1 MTIPNG
7 HPATRFALA
16 AAAAATIL
24 AAGAVR
30 ADWEKIS
37 DPLPGDPMGVHMY
50 RLKNG
55 LEVYLSEN
63 HDTPRFFAEMAVRTG
78 SKYDPVDSTGLAHYM
93 EHLLFKGTQRLGTID
108 YSQEKPWLDKINALY
123 EERHHAA
130 DPKKR
135 DELYLQ
141 INQASEEAAKFAI
154 PNELDRIYKSMG
166 ARMFNAHTWHEEV
179 VYQVEL
185 PANRLR
191 PWAFIE
197 SDRFEHPV
205 FRLFQTELETVY
217 EEMNR
222 ALDNK
227 DRALQLA
234 VDAKLY
240 KIHPYGQKPTLG
252 SVEDLKNPS
261 LMNLHKFCETWYA
274 PNNFAVFISGDINA
288 DEAIAVI
295 DQYFSGWQPR
305 ELPKRPTWDDPAP
318 TAREEVRIQF
328 QAEEMVL
335 LAFRTASRLSPDAEA
350 LTMVDMLLD
359 NATAGLI
366 NLNLNQQQRVTRAGA
381 YPMQMNDYGA
391 QYLYGIP
398 KPGQSKEE
406 VEKLLIG
413 QIEHIKHGEFDD
425 WLIQAIVNDFKRM
438 EKTGLESDDSRV
450 DRMRSAWIAFEPWEH
465 AINRI
470 KRMEAVTR
478 DDVIRVANQ
487 YFGAGYIAGYREDA
501 KREVRHVEKPI
512 LPKIT
517 IDPTRQSAFARE
529 ALDIPCP
536 PMEPVYIAA
545 GRDYEKKEDGRGITF
560 FVNRN
565 PINDVFT
572 FSLRAAAGT
581 RESELAAIAV
591 RMVQISGTERLSPDD
606 LQREWYKLGTTFNAV
621 ATDHETVFELSGLDE
636 NFEKSVALLME
647 LLWKPT
653 VAPEALEQ
661 LKAIILQQRID
672 SRKEQDTIT
681 KALVERHRYGNDAY
695 YLRMPSTERVNALT
709 AAELQQVI
717 RGMVSARQIV
727 CYTGTL
733 DAAKVRDIVR
743 NDHPVHGLLDDP
755 PPYKQLNVAAPAAS
769 EVFFIQKEAAQAHVQ
784 LDFGGAPYDPRIS
797 PQVQLYNSYF
807 ADGMAGIVFQELRE
821 ARALAYVAAARYTP
835 GYRKGDQNVMMGV
848 IQTQADKTVDA
859 VGAFVGLLDRMPRAE
874 ERYATARES
883 LLNSY
888 RTGKIGFREVLETVL
903 GWERRGINE
912 DPRPSWFDAI
922 IKAESIDTVMA
933 FQKEAIADKP
943 KLISIVGDKKRINLE
958 ALKAFGTVTELG
970 LDEVFAK

>member
-1 MTIPNG
+1 MTTSNR
-7 HPATRFALA
+7 HPATGFAFA
-16 AAAAATIL
+16 AAAAATL
-24 AAGAVR
+24 LSGAAHGE
-30 ADWEKIS
+30 WEKLS
-37 DPLPGDPMGVHMY
+37 GPLPGDPMGVHMY

-93 EHLLFKGTQRLGTID
+93 EHLLFKGSERLGTID
-108 YSQEKPWLDKINALY
+108 FAQEKPCLDKVEALY
-123 EERHHAA
+123 EEHFRAT
-130 DPKKR
+130 DPEKR
-135 DELYLQ
+135 KELYLQ
-141 INQASEEAAKFAI
+141 INQASEDAAKFAV

-166 ARMFNAHTWHEEV
+166 SRMFNAHTWHEEV
-179 VYQVEL
+179 VYQVDL

-197 SDRFEHPV
+197 SDRFAHPI

-234 VDAKLY
+234 VDAKLF

-261 LMNLHKFCETWYA
+261 LKNLHKFYETWYV
-274 PNNFAVFISGDINA
+274 PNNFAVFISGDINP
-288 DEAIAVI
+288 DEAIALI
-295 DQYFSGWQPR
+295 DQYFSGWEPR

-318 TAREEVRIQF
+318 AAREEVRVQF
-328 QAEEMVL
+328 QGEEMVL
-335 LAFRTASRLSPDAEA
+335 LAFRTVPRLSPDSEA

-381 YPMQMNDYGA
+381 YPLQMNDYGT

-406 VEKLLIG
+406 VEKLLIE
-413 QIEHIKHGEFDD
+413 QIEHIKKGEFDD
-425 WLIQAIVNDFKRM
+425 WLIPAIVNDFKRM

-465 AINRI
+465 AVDRV

-478 DDVIRVANQ
+478 EDVVRVANQ
-487 YFGAGYIAGYREDA
+487 YFGAGYIAGYRDDA
-501 KREVRHVEKPI
+501 ERPVRHVEKPV

-517 IDPTRQSAFARE
+517 IDPTRMSGFAHE

-536 PMEPVYIAA
+536 PMEPVYIRA
-545 GRDYEKKEDGRGITF
+545 GRDYEKKEDGRGISF
-560 FVNRN
+560 YVNRN
-565 PINDVFT
+565 PINDLFT
-572 FSLRAAAGT
+572 FSLRAASGT
-581 RESELAAIAV
+581 RENELAAIAV
-591 RMVQISGTERLSPDD
+591 RLVQIAGTERLSSDD
-606 LQREWYKLGTTFNAV
+606 LQREWYKLGTTFNV
-621 ATDHETVFELSGLDE
+621 AASDHETVFELTGLDE

-653 VAPEALEQ
+653 VAPEALDQ

-672 SRKEQDTIT
+672 SRKEQDTMT
-681 KALVERHRYGNDAY
+681 KALVERHRYGKDAY

-717 RGMVSARQIV
+717 RGMVSSRQNV

-743 NDHPVHGLLDDP
+743 VSHPIHGLLDDP
-755 PPYKQLNVAAPAAS
+755 PPYRQLSLAAPGAN
-769 EVFFIQKEAAQAHVQ
+769 EVFFIQKEAAQAHVEI
-784 LDFGGAPYDPRIS
+784 DFGGAPYDPRIS

-835 GYRKGDQNVMMGV
+835 GYRKGDQNVMMGI

-859 VGAFVGLLDRMPRAE
+859 VGGFIELLDRMPRAE

-903 GWERRGINE
+903 GWERRGIVE
-912 DPRPSWFDAI
+912 DPRPAWFEALQ
-922 IKAESIDTVMA
+922 KAGNIDTVIA
-933 FQKEAIADKP
+933 FQKDNIADRP
-943 KLISIVGDKKRINLE
+943 KLISIVGDKNRIKLD
-958 ALKAFGTVTELG
+958 ALKAFGTITELN